1 MGLNELN
8 TKCKEINIDDY
19 CRIAERQRVSSIDLY
34 QQERERER
42 ETLVSRRK
50 VKVKEAEMFS
60 FDSGLFS
67 SSTLNRKCRLKQQ
80 QHTEDLSARVR
91 SGPHWLFLKHP
102 LKLFFSP

>member
-1 MGLNELN
+1 
-8 TKCKEINIDDY
+8 
-19 CRIAERQRVSSIDLY
+19 
-34 QQERERER
+34 
-42 ETLVSRRK
+42 
-50 VKVKEAEMFS
+50 MFS

-102 LKLFFSP
+102 LKLFFSLALFICLLLILLLLLLSNDCAVFGESVYHLCFSKVIF